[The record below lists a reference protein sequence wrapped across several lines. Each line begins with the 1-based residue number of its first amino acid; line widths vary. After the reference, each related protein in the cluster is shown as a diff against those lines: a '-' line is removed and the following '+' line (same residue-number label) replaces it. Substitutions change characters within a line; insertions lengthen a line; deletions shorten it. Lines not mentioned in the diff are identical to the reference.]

1 MARKQSTGL
10 RSRVART
17 FSELDGGNRGR
28 ASRKNKNLA
37 QRATSDL
44 ASAAEDIRKR
54 LTGGETKRGLTG
66 RKSAATRKRNATRRS
81 AAAKRGAQTRAAKR

>member
-17 FSELDGGNRGR
+17 FSELDGGSRGR
-28 ASRKNKNLA
+28 SRKNKNLA

-54 LTGGETKRGLTG
+54 LTGGETKRSLTG
-66 RKSAATRKRNATRRS
+66 RKAAATRKRNAARRS

>member
-17 FSELDGGNRGR
+17 FSELDGGSRGR
-28 ASRKNKNLA
+28 SRKNKNLA

-44 ASAAEDIRKR
+44 SIY
-54 LTGGETKRGLTG
+54 
-66 RKSAATRKRNATRRS
+66 
-81 AAAKRGAQTRAAKR
+81 